1 MAKTSVPISVFIITK
16 NEGDRIGQVIK
27 AASQIASEILVI
39 DSGSSDDTCK
49 IALKLGASVLFNEWK
64 GYGPQK
70 IFAESRCKNKW
81 ILNSDADEELSP
93 ELCDEIKEIFSRR
106 IDKKTAGFRIKIVNK
121 FRFEKKPNRFAY
133 FYNQLRL
140 YNKDLAGF
148 KNSTVHDSVELRN
161 KNSEIFQLKGIIYHQ
176 SFRSYSHWIEKINS
190 YSQMQAADSLKR
202 GKKPS
207 LVKIF
212 LTPILAFFKAYIL
225 RRYFVY
231 GADGLI
237 YSFLFSFSRF
247 AKAIKTREL
256 KKQIELEKC

>member
-81 ILNSDADEELSP
+81 ILNIDADEELSP

-106 IDKKTAGFRIKIVNK
+106 IDK
-121 FRFEKKPNRFAY
+121 
-133 FYNQLRL
+133 
-140 YNKDLAGF
+140 
-148 KNSTVHDSVELRN
+148 
-161 KNSEIFQLKGIIYHQ
+161 
-176 SFRSYSHWIEKINS
+176 
-190 YSQMQAADSLKR
+190 
-202 GKKPS
+202 
-207 LVKIF
+207 
-212 LTPILAFFKAYIL
+212 
-225 RRYFVY
+225 
-231 GADGLI
+231 
-237 YSFLFSFSRF
+237 
-247 AKAIKTREL
+247 
-256 KKQIELEKC
+256 